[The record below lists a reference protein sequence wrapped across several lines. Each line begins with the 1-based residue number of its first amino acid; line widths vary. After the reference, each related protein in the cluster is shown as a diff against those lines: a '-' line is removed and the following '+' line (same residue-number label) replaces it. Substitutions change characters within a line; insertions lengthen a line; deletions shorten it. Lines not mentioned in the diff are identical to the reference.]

1 VSLPAGY
8 FDDFYA
14 RGGEDP
20 WGFTHRWYERRKQA
34 LTLAALPRERYR
46 SALEPGCSVGVLS
59 SLLARRCDTVL
70 ATDVAA
76 SALEQAAARVPGNV
90 ELRRWSLDDPWPE
103 QTFDLVVLSEVA
115 YYLDGPALRTALD
128 HAVRAL
134 EPGGTL
140 LAVHWRH
147 RVEDYPLSGD
157 AVHEAVR
164 ATPGLGRLGGWC
176 DEDVVL
182 DVMVAEQPPVRSVAA
197 REGLA

>member
-1 VSLPAGY
+1 MSLPAGY

-14 RGGEDP
+14 HGGEDP

-34 LTLAALPRERYR
+34 LTLAALPRAHYR
-46 SALEPGCSVGVLS
+46 NALEPGCSVGVLS
-59 SLLARRCDTVL
+59 TLLAQRCDTVL

-76 SALEQAAARVPGNV
+76 SALEQAARRVPANV
-90 ELRRWSLDDPWPE
+90 ELRLWSLDEPWPA

-115 YYLDGPALRTALD
+115 YYLDAPALRLTLD
-128 HAVRAL
+128 AAVRAL

-147 RVEDYPLSGD
+147 RVDDYPLSGD

-164 ATPGLGRLGGWC
+164 ATAGLERLGGWC